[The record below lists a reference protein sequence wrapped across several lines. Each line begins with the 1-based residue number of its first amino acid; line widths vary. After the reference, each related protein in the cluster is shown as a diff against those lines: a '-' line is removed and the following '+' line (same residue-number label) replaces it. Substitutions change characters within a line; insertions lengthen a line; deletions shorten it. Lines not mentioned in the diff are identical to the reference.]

1 MAAVTRAAPR
11 RKARRSGGPGGVVVA
26 VALAVAPRAA
36 LAVDAF
42 EIQVYDGTANPAG
55 APGLELHVNDVV
67 RGLTTAPAP
76 ELAPN
81 HQVHFT
87 LEPSYGVTPYWE
99 LGGYLQSA
107 LRADGAF
114 DFAGA
119 ELRSKLVTTRVWS
132 SRARLGVNLE
142 VSGLPRSYEAD
153 GWSLEIRP
161 IVACDLGPLRLAAN
175 PIVDVSLTGGGAS
188 FEPAAQALYEVPGVV
203 SVGLEYYAGLGGLV
217 HLHALREQAHYLYEV
232 ANLLRVRSFELNVGV
247 GEGLTAASNA
257 FVAKL
262 ILGYVLERRP
272 RVGGVTSR

>member
-1 MAAVTRAAPR
+1 MRAAHR
-11 RKARRSGGPGGVVVA
+11 RRARRSGGPGVVVA
-26 VALAVAPRAA
+26 AALALATRAA

-55 APGLELHVNDVV
+55 EPGLELHVNDVV

-81 HQVHFT
+81 HQAHFT
-87 LEPSYGVTPYWE
+87 LEPSYGVTTHWE
-99 LGGYLQSA
+99 VGGYLQSA
-107 LRADGAF
+107 LRADGGF

-119 ELRSKLVTTRVWS
+119 KLRSKLVTTRTWS
-132 SRARLGVNLE
+132 SRARLGVNVE
-142 VSGLPRSYEAD
+142 VSGLPRRYEAD

-203 SVGLEYYAGLGGLV
+203 SVGLEYYAGLGGIV
-217 HLHALREQAHYLYEV
+217 HLPVLREQEHYLYEV
-232 ANLLRVRSFELNVGV
+232 ANLLRVPRFELSVGV
-247 GEGLTAASNA
+247 GEGLTPASNA
-257 FVAKL
+257 FEAKL
-262 ILGYVLERRP
+262 ILGYVLERSP
-272 RVGGVTSR
+272 RGGDVTSR

>member
-1 MAAVTRAAPR
+1 MRAAHR
-11 RKARRSGGPGGVVVA
+11 RRARRSGGPGVVVA
-26 VALAVAPRAA
+26 AVLALATRAA

-55 APGLELHVNDVV
+55 EPGLELHVNDVV

-81 HQVHFT
+81 HQAHFT
-87 LEPSYGVTPYWE
+87 LEPSYGVTTHWE
-99 LGGYLQSA
+99 VGGYLQSA
-107 LRADGAF
+107 LRADGGF

-119 ELRSKLVTTRVWS
+119 KLRSKLVTTRTWS
-132 SRARLGVNLE
+132 SRARLGVNVE
-142 VSGLPRSYEAD
+142 VSGLPRRYEAD

-203 SVGLEYYAGLGGLV
+203 SVGLEYYAGLGGIV
-217 HLHALREQAHYLYEV
+217 HLPVLREQEHYLYEV
-232 ANLLRVRSFELNVGV
+232 ANLLRVRRFELSVGV
-247 GEGLTAASNA
+247 GEGLTPASNA
-257 FVAKL
+257 FEAKL
-262 ILGYVLERRP
+262 IIGYVLERSP
-272 RVGGVTSR
+272 RGGDVTSR

>member
-1 MAAVTRAAPR
+1 VAAVTRAAPR
-11 RKARRSGGPGGVVVA
+11 RRARRSGGRGVVVA
-26 VALAVAPRAA
+26 AALAVAPRAA

-55 APGLELHVNDVV
+55 DPGLELHVNDVV

-81 HQVHFT
+81 HQAHFT

-119 ELRSKLVTTRVWS
+119 KLRSKLVTTRAWS
-132 SRARLGVNLE
+132 SRARLGINVE
-142 VSGLPRSYEAD
+142 VSGLPRRYEAD
-153 GWSLEIRP
+153 GWAIEVRP
-161 IVACDLGPLRLAAN
+161 IVAYDLGPVRLAAN
-175 PIVDVSLTGGGAS
+175 PIVDVSLTGAGAS
-188 FEPAAQALYEVPGVV
+188 FEPAAQALYEVPGAV

-217 HLHALREQAHYLYEV
+217 HLSPVRAQEHYLYEV
-232 ANLLRVRSFELNVGV
+232 VNLLRVRSFELNVGV
-247 GEGLTAASNA
+247 GEGLTSASNA
-257 FVAKL
+257 LVAKL

-272 RVGGVTSR
+272 RGADVTSR